1 MSWQQDGEQQVQFQY
16 GAATIQDEIRLSPHF
31 DGKHTMFEAKL
42 GIKKCRKPFQ
52 RIALLNLK

>member
-31 DGKHTMFEAKL
+31 DGRHTRLEAKF
-42 GIKKCRKPFQ
+42 GIKNVGSLFKE
-52 RIALLNLK
+52 LLY

>member
-31 DGKHTMFEAKL
+31 DGKHTRLEAKL
-42 GIKKCRKPFQ
+42 GFKKCRKPFH